1 MFLWT
6 SVKMSFIFELILDI
20 FHFQESCTWMIDQ
33 GQPRCTWSHLIEI
46 YGHDITEHVPTCQT
60 KLNWFVASM
69 DVSLHKRIFFILQL
83 FLKYCRIFD
92 NNTRPKKF
100 AGRGDWNGKSMITII
115 FLSCF
120 FLGKSNDKI
129 FKKI

>member
-69 DVSLHKRIFFILQL
+69 DVSLHKRIFFNFNF